1 MAKTRP
7 KIVVSVQPA
16 MNFEQYE
23 LSSIEVGDIYEQMQV
38 ELFDNLIKRLR
49 ERGPVD
55 LEENPYVWQ
64 LHKLDQMNMLN
75 EDNVR
80 IISAQSGIAEKQL
93 RHLIENEGLK
103 IYEDTAETL
112 TRYGKRRK
120 PTQGQT
126 NFVHD
131 SLSALSSQAIG
142 ELQNMINS
150 TLPASV
156 QAVFRDV
163 VQKTVAQVAAGIS
176 TPQKAMTETVM
187 KWAER
192 GFTGFVDAG
201 GKHWKADAYA
211 RAVIKTTTRR
221 TYNEMR
227 TRPAREAGIDT
238 FRYSTKSSAREM
250 CAPLQGQIVTY
261 GPAFEQDGI
270 KVFSLAD
277 YGYGTAGGCLGVH
290 CGHHLTPFVIGVNI
304 FRPERIPD
312 PEQAMANAEL
322 EARQR
327 SLERNVRKAKERLH
341 YAEQLGD
348 ADTIQKEKLRVK
360 KAQSKVRQLVS
371 DNEGLLHR
379 DYSREK
385 FYGS

>member
-1 MAKTRP
+1 MAKARQ
-7 KIVVSVQPA
+7 KNAVSGKPA

-23 LSSIEVGDIYEQMQV
+23 LSSTEVGDIYEQMQV

-93 RHLIENEGLK
+93 RHLIENEGLS
-103 IYEDTAETL
+103 IYEDTF
-112 TRYGKRRK
+112 TRYGKKK
-120 PTQGQT
+120 PKGWQS
-126 NFVHD
+126 NLVHE

-142 ELQNMINS
+142 ELHNMINS
-150 TLPASV
+150 TLPESV
-156 QAVFRDV
+156 QVVYRDI

-176 TPQKAMTETVM
+176 TPQKAISESVM

-201 GKHWKADAYA
+201 GKHWRADVYA
-211 RAVIKTTTRR
+211 RAVVKSTTRR

-227 TRPAREAGIDT
+227 TRSAKEAGITT
-238 FRYSTKSSAREM
+238 FLYSKKSSAREM
-250 CAPLQGQIVTY
+250 CAYIQGQIVTY

-304 FRPERIPD
+304 FNGDNIPD
-312 PEQAMANAEL
+312 PEEAMANAEL
-322 EARQR
+322 EAKQR
-327 SLERNVRKAKERLH
+327 GLERAVRKAKERLH

-385 FYGS
+385 FYGN